1 MTSAISELAL
11 ASNAKELTSAEAN
24 ARVWVE
30 EIAAAFEAY
39 TFCAEEGEG
48 RHLSPEAKA
57 CLIFHEYDGTNHTYV
72 AEAIEASCQESAL
85 AVDVRGGWGAPGELE
100 PEEFQILLSTGG
112 PALRI
117 IGDLQNNEP
126 SRARLEFQDWG
137 TPWTQWRRDVDHEAL
152 DWFCSLFWFG
162 A

>member
-1 MTSAISELAL
+1 MTTAPATLTRSEASAR
-11 ASNAKELTSAEAN
+11 
-24 ARVWVE
+24 ARAE

-57 CLIFHEYDGTNHTYV
+57 CLKFHEYDGTNHAYV
-72 AEAIEASCQESAL
+72 ADAIEQSCQESPL
-85 AVDVRGGWGAPGELE
+85 AVDVRSGWGRPGELE

-117 IGDLQNNEP
+117 VGDLANGEP
-126 SRARLEFQDWG
+126 DRSRIEHQDWG
-137 TPWTQWRRDVDHEAL
+137 TPWTEWRRDVDGEAL
-152 DWFCSLFWFG
+152 AWFASLFWFG
-162 A
+162 EG

>member
-1 MTSAISELAL
+1 MNTTTTTTPIA
-11 ASNAKELTSAEAN
+11 LTSAEAN
-24 ARVWVE
+24 ARAHAE
-30 EIAAAFEAY
+30 EISAAHEAHL
-39 TFCAEEGEG
+39 FCAEESEG

-57 CLIFHEYDGTNHTYV
+57 CLRFHEYDGTNHAYV

-85 AVDVRGGWGAPGELE
+85 AVDVRSGWGSPGELE

-117 IGDLQNNEP
+117 IGDLQGNEP

-137 TPWTQWRRDVDHEAL
+137 TPWTEWRRDVDSKAL
-152 DWFCSLFWFG
+152 AWFAGLFWFG
-162 A
+162 EGR

>member
-11 ASNAKELTSAEAN
+11 ASNAKELTSAEFN

-117 IGDLQNNEP
+117 IGDLQGNEP

-152 DWFCSLFWFG
+152 DWFCSLFYFG
-162 A
+162 G